1 MDSPS
6 TSIRFLRL
14 FAFAAIAGLLAAQEP
29 QFAPGQPKP
38 APAAAPAP
46 PPARPNFFGLP
57 PAPDPVA
64 VERGQKLFVANC
76 GFCHGSLA
84 KGGNNGPDLVRS
96 VLVLNDDGAGSNV
109 GPVVL
114 EGRPAKGMPKFNLS
128 SAEVKDISAFLMS
141 RSQATVLRG
150 EYKILNL
157 VTGDSKAGQAYFAAN
172 CASCHS
178 TTGDLAHIASKYDAP
193 TLQGRFL
200 YPRARTSP
208 KAQLNATVTLPSGQ
222 SFSGIVNAI
231 DDFSI
236 SLTDAS
242 GQYRTWELD
251 DSSGI
256 KAVVRDP
263 LEGHEKLLRR
273 YTDTDMHNI
282 LTYLVTLR

>member
-1 MDSPS
+1 M
-6 TSIRFLRL
+6 TTIFLVFQAMAL
-14 FAFAAIAGLLAAQEP
+14 CASVSLLIGQEP
-29 QFAPGQPKP
+29 QLP
-38 APAAAPAP
+38 AGRTTPAAAPARTATP
-46 PPARPNFFGLP
+46 PVRPNFFGLP
-57 PAPDPVA
+57 PAPDPAA
-64 VERGQKLFVANC
+64 VERGQKLFGANC

-96 VLVLNDDGAGSNV
+96 VLVLHDEGSGNDI
-109 GPVVL
+109 GPIVL
-114 EGRPAKGMPKFNLS
+114 QGRSAKGMPSFSMS
-128 SAEVKDISAFLMS
+128 SAEIKDIAAFLMS

-157 VTGDSKAGQAYFAAN
+157 VTGDAKAGQAYFAAN
-172 CASCHS
+172 CAGCHS
-178 TTGDLAHIASKYDAP
+178 ATGDLAHIASKYDEP

-200 YPRARTSP
+200 YPRARNSP
-208 KAQLNATVTLPSGQ
+208 RAQLNATVTMPSGQ
-222 SFSGIVNAI
+222 SFSGILDAV

-236 SLTDAS
+236 SLTDSS
-242 GQYRTWELD
+242 GQRRTWKLD
-251 DSSGI
+251 DGSGI